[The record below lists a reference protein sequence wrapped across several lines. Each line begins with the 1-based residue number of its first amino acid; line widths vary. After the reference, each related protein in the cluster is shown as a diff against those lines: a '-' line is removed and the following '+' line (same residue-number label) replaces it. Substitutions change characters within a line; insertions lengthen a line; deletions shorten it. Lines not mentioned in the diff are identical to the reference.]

1 MLRGM
6 RTLVA
11 AGALLVLAACS
22 KENNVVAKGDGKTT
36 DATCTSLCDALARG
50 DFGDCDGK
58 GETYQK
64 DGVACVNECND
75 HVAEGKASQA
85 GLNCAIDLSKQPG
98 KDRCQRLVS
107 GGECGDFF

>member
-1 MLRGM
+1 MQKLS
-6 RTLVA
+6 A
-11 AGALLVLAACS
+11 AILLLALAGCS
-22 KENNVVAKGDGKTT
+22 KENSVVATNDGKTT
-36 DATCTSLCDALARG
+36 NASCDSLCDALARG
-50 DFGDCDGK
+50 DFGDCDAK

-75 HVAEGKASQA
+75 HIAKGKASQM
-85 GLNCAIDLSKQPG
+85 GLNCAIDLSKQVG